1 MLAGFMWLAFAFSG
15 GKQNDDYGH
24 GYGGYSR
31 RKRAFD
37 DDEGKAWIIED
48 QILFLY
54 CKSIIYLLHI
64 SMYLYNFSICTHN
77 IRIKM

>member
-54 CKSIIYLLHI
+54 CKSIIYCT
-64 SMYLYNFSICTHN
+64 NQCIC
-77 IRIKM
+77 IIFQSALIILG